1 VRQILAFSRQ
11 QEQERKPIQIRHVV
25 AEALN
30 LLRATTPSQIEFDVS
45 LEAEVPTVLADA
57 TQVHQIIMNLGTN
70 AAHAMKDRLGRLTVR
85 IENFEADE
93 AFVEVHPELQ
103 PMGYVRLS
111 VSDTGTGMS
120 PSTLSRIFEPFYTTK
135 GPGEGTG
142 LGLAVVQGIMQCH
155 EGLIT
160 VYSHPGEGTTFHLYF
175 PAYGGAE
182 EGPAGEIA
190 SNIRGRG
197 ERILYVDDEPILARM
212 GKKILEHLG
221 YAVEICSDATKAL
234 EAIRLNPL
242 AYELVITDQMMPTM
256 TGMDL
261 ARHIRE
267 ISSDIP
273 IILVTGYAAKLTVE
287 RVQALGIQ
295 DLLLKPI
302 SVGALGACVHR
313 VLSESNTKPS
323 HETNTAR

>member
-1 VRQILAFSRQ
+1 
-11 QEQERKPIQIRHVV
+11 
-25 AEALN
+25 
-30 LLRATTPSQIEFDVS
+30 
-45 LEAEVPTVLADA
+45 
-57 TQVHQIIMNLGTN
+57 
-70 AAHAMKDRLGRLTVR
+70 
-85 IENFEADE
+85 
-93 AFVEVHPELQ
+93 LQ
-103 PMGYVRLS
+103 PMSYVRLS

-135 GPGEGTG
+135 APGEGTG

-182 EGPAGEIA
+182 EDQTREIA
-190 SNIRGRG
+190 SGVQGRG
-197 ERILYVDDEPILARM
+197 QRILYVDDEPILARM

-234 EAIRLNPL
+234 ESVRAN
-242 AYELVITDQMMPTM
+242 ASGYELIITDQMMPTM

-261 ARHIRE
+261 ARQIRE
-267 ISSDIP
+267 ISSDVP

-287 RVQALGIQ
+287 RVQTLGIQ

-302 SVGALGACVHR
+302 SVEALGASVHR
-313 VLSESNTKPS
+313 VLSELNTRPT